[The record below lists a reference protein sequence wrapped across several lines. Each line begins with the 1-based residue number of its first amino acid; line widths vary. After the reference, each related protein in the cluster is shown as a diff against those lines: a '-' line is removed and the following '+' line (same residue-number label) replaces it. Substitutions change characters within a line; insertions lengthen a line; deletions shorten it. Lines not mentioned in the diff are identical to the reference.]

1 VEFEKK
7 IDGTPVY
14 DILVENTDPSYVFL
28 QPDVYWIYYAG
39 YDPCEVI
46 KALKNRCFL
55 VHLKDMKD
63 KVSKRF
69 IELGC
74 GVIDFKAVV
83 EVCESSGVKW
93 YIVENDVPTMD
104 SIESAKF
111 ALDYFKKEL

>member
-1 VEFEKK
+1 
-7 IDGTPVY
+7 
-14 DILVENTDPSYVFL
+14 
-28 QPDVYWIYYAG
+28 
-39 YDPCEVI
+39 
-46 KALKNRCFL
+46 
-55 VHLKDMKD
+55 KDMKD